1 MHHECWSLFCFNCR
15 SLAKST
21 HRIYFA
27 ALAARR
33 QGSVAGC
40 LGRRAPNAL
49 HRSVVDS
56 GSTRAGVRPPTR
68 PGYGRAAASSPISI
82 SQLCTGIRYLKC
94 ASRRHCPQCRILCLC
109 KEHVLCV
116 GASLGKAD
124 TFDASH
130 AKADDAMM
138 CELSCWPAY
147 FSGHRRS
154 LCQAILK
161 PIHSPSQIFRSCAR
175 QRISASVQRCPRRHH
190 RWRSCRRRL
199 RRRGRRKTRRS
210 TRSARR
216 PTTRRT
222 RSTRRRWRRT
232 TPGRRSENSRRGR
245 SAQQQA
251 ARWRQR
257 AAATQ
262 RKSSTAAVPFV
273 SSALVAA
280 DGPPAE
286 RLRSHAPTATPH
298 RGIRGS
304 EGEGDDGSKPDAEDR
319 ELFADQ
325 QALERTKPISRKR
338 EAAAP
343 ARQHASSQ
351 VSCNRGRAIS
361 CSWRGDQ
368 GASML

>member
-1 MHHECWSLFCFNCR
+1 MPGNFKTNPQPFSNFQKLCTTKNFCFC
-15 SLAKST
+15 
-21 HRIYFA
+21 A
-27 ALAARR
+27 AM
-33 QGSVAGC
+33 
-40 LGRRAPNAL
+40 P
-49 HRSVVDS
+49 
-56 GSTRAGVRPPTR
+56 
-68 PGYGRAAASSPISI
+68 
-82 SQLCTGIRYLKC
+82 
-94 ASRRHCPQCRILCLC
+94 
-109 KEHVLCV
+109 
-116 GASLGKAD
+116 KA
-124 TFDASH
+124 TPSMA
-130 AKADDAMM
+130 
-138 CELSCWPAY
+138 ELP
-147 FSGHRRS
+147 
-154 LCQAILK
+154 K
-161 PIHSPSQIFRSCAR
+161 VP
-175 QRISASVQRCPRRHH
+175 RC
-190 RWRSCRRRL
+190 L

-273 SSALVAA
+273 SSARVAA
-280 DGPPAE
+280 DGPPPE
-286 RLRSHAPTATPH
+286 RLRSHAPTPH
-298 RGIRGS
+298 RRLRGS

-319 ELFADQ
+319 ELLADQ

-351 VSCNRGRAIS
+351 VSCNRARNFVQLARRSGRIHVIRRRTRRGNGS
-361 CSWRGDQ
+361 SWRGAKRWRATQ
-368 GASML
+368 VTRIALLIALSTSIPHLF

>member
-1 MHHECWSLFCFNCR
+1 MAFFCFKFR

-94 ASRRHCPQCRILCLC
+94 ASLRHCPQCRILCLC

-154 LCQAILK
+154 LCQAISK
-161 PIHSPSQIFRSCAR
+161 PLHSPSQILRICAR
-175 QRISASVQRCPRRHH
+175 PRISASVQRCPRRHH
-190 RWRSCRRRL
+190 RWRSCRRCQGACEGAGDERHGALRAAQGGL
-199 RRRGRRKTRRS
+199 RRGVREVRGGDGGVQRRAEGARTAGEEGARS
-210 TRSARR
+210 SKQ
-216 PTTRRT
+216 
-222 RSTRRRWRRT
+222 
-232 TPGRRSENSRRGR
+232 RRGGNE
-245 SAQQQA
+245 QQQ
-251 ARWRQR
+251 RSGR
-257 AAATQ
+257 AAPQ
-262 RKSSTAAVPFV
+262 RCHSS
-273 SSALVAA
+273 
-280 DGPPAE
+280 
-286 RLRSHAPTATPH
+286 
-298 RGIRGS
+298 
-304 EGEGDDGSKPDAEDR
+304 
-319 ELFADQ
+319 
-325 QALERTKPISRKR
+325 
-338 EAAAP
+338 AAP
-343 ARQHASSQ
+343 ALQPMGRLQKGCGRTRQQQHRTGASEAAREKATMAANPTPKTASFSPISKRSKGRSRSAGSVKQ
-351 VSCNRGRAIS
+351 QRQPDSTPARKCRATGRAIS